1 MIGQLMFTRVR
12 NYLDSINEE
21 TKVDEDM
28 NILQVIKAIDL
39 LACLSKE
46 KAPAMLT
53 QIINKENLSLLL
65 RLAIETTTFNQI
77 ITQSHI

>member
-12 NYLDSINEE
+12 NYLDSYNEE

-46 KAPAMLT
+46 KAPAMTT
-53 QIINKENLSLLL
+53 QIIN
-65 RLAIETTTFNQI
+65 
-77 ITQSHI
+77 

>member
-12 NYLDSINEE
+12 NYLDSYNEE

-46 KAPAMLT
+46 KAPAMTT

-77 ITQSHI
+77 ITQSLI